1 MHFLVDWGENEEKQS
16 SWSHERDEPAYSQNY
31 QYKKCMIFGKES
43 SSSEL
48 DAENS
53 SPGTLGLIMRRPVS
67 YLSACVL
74 IIFHVRF
81 YQNANTTHKINIMRF
96 FAFVFF
102 SLVITGRKGGREG

>member
-16 SWSHERDEPAYSQNY
+16 SWSHELDEPAYSTDL
-31 QYKKCMIFGKES
+31 KIIGKES

-53 SPGTLGLIMRRPVS
+53 SPGTLGLIMTRPVS
-67 YLSACVL
+67 HLSACVL

-81 YQNANTTHKINIMRF
+81 HQNANTTHKINIMRF